1 MSEKRYKLNFYLDDG
16 SAQSVEIAIPQGKTG
31 PQGEKGDPFNYKD
44 FTAEQLNALKGPQG
58 PKGEAGPQ
66 GDAGP
71 RGEPGA
77 TGPQGPQGEAGYTPI
92 AGKDYFTEE
101 EVAEITKEVAAS
113 IPAPIVSWNDLE
125 DKPFSKEVDS
135 TIYTISNFDQ
145 LAEPLYHAEDYTY
158 FAQLCEIKY
167 IPGSVTV
174 SVSNFLSDKAIPIAP
189 IDQYYALGK
198 FEVNGNK
205 FGIYI
210 AYNGRGY
217 AVYAVA
223 QRSNLYGQTF
233 TFKDMAKIG
242 YLPTEYINIVE
253 LKSLLGLPLPVYDGE
268 VVPV

>member
-1 MSEKRYKLNFYLDDG
+1 MEINMIFNEEDEMLLMDLDEDDSSINDG
-16 SAQSVEIAIPQGKTG
+16 FEEEMLIAGPPGESAYEIAVREGFVG
-31 PQGEKGDPFNYKD
+31 SESAWLASLHGEKGERGDRG
-44 FTAEQLNALKGPQG
+44 EIGPAG
-58 PKGEAGPQ
+58 ADGHTPIKGE
-66 GDAGP
+66 
-71 RGEPGA
+71 
-77 TGPQGPQGEAGYTPI
+77 
-92 AGKDYFTEE
+92 DYFTEE
-101 EVAEITKEVAAS
+101 EVAAITEEVAAS
-113 IPAPIVSWNDLE
+113 IPAPSVSWNDLE

-174 SVSNFLSDKAIPIAP
+174 SVSNFLLDKAIPIAP